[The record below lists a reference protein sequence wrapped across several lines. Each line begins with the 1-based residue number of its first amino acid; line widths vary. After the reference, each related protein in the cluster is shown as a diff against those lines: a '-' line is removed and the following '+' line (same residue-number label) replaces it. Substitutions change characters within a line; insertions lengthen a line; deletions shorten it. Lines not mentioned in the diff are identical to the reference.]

1 MKLGIIGLPQSGK
14 TTLFNAVSGQ
24 QEAVGDFS
32 RTVHRAVIRVPDKR
46 LDDLATLY
54 KPGKVTHTEIEFLD
68 AAGFSGRGKQSDVAE
83 ITPELRLMDAIV
95 LVVDCFSE
103 GCNPESDV
111 QTIIDEMILADLMV
125 TENNV
130 DKLARTVQLTGK
142 KDRVKELDILK
153 RCHETLNEEK
163 TLSEI
168 DLSEEELKEIR
179 GYAFLTLKPV
189 LLVFNIPEAR
199 LSEAEMIYAG
209 YEKYCR
215 EGVRDISVIC
225 GKIEMEIAALPE
237 EEQGEFLE
245 ELGIDRPA
253 TAELI
258 RKSHHLLGLISFF
271 TLSEPECRAWNLK
284 KGCTALEAAGTV
296 HTDFARGFIKAEVA
310 SYDDFM
316 EHGSLPALKTA
327 GKLHLEGKEYIVRD
341 GDCILFRFNV

>member
-68 AAGFSGRGKQSDVAE
+68 AAGFSGRGKKSDVGE

-103 GCNPESDV
+103 GCNPEGDV
-111 QTIIDEMILADLMV
+111 HTIIDEMILADLMV

-142 KDRVKELDILK
+142 KDRVKELEILK
-153 RCHETLNEEK
+153 RCHDTLNEEK

-168 DLSEEELKEIR
+168 DLSDEEIKEIR
-179 GYAFLTLKPV
+179 GYAFLTLKPF

-209 YEKYCR
+209 YEKHCR
-215 EGVRDISVIC
+215 KGTRDISVIC

-237 EEQGEFLE
+237 EEQGEFLK
-245 ELGIDRPA
+245 ELGIERPA
-253 TAELI
+253 TATLI
-258 RKSHHLLGLISFF
+258 RKSHHLLGLISFLRI
-271 TLSEPECRAWNLK
+271 TEP
-284 KGCTALEAAGTV
+284 
-296 HTDFARGFIKAEVA
+296 
-310 SYDDFM
+310 
-316 EHGSLPALKTA
+316 
-327 GKLHLEGKEYIVRD
+327 
-341 GDCILFRFNV
+341 